1 MENNNQEQLREEEIP
16 NIEQFQ
22 VGRNPSPEEE
32 AGQSEGGGGS
42 GMRNAVNPDAEYTD
56 REVQFA
62 DGQGS
67 QLNQQAGGPE
77 EDDDDDDDDIVI
89 DDPDDD
95 EINVDD
101 PDEDL
106 I

>member
-1 MENNNQEQLREEEIP
+1 MENNNQDQLKEEEIP

-22 VGRNPSPEEE
+22 VGRSPSPEEE
-32 AGQSEGGGGS
+32 AEQNAGGGS
-42 GMRNAVNPDAEYTD
+42 GMQNAANTDAGYTD
-56 REVQFA
+56 QEVQFA
-62 DGQGS
+62 DGEGS
-67 QLNQQAGGPE
+67 QLNTQAQGPE
-77 EDDDDDDDDIVI
+77 DDEDEDDDDIVV
-89 DDPDDD
+89 DDPEDD